1 MVYKILSTGCLITL
15 FSLLFQGP
23 TVSAQSAAPLSSY
36 LFLTLTQPGTGFN
49 SPLTSDELFEQQQRQ
64 QEKQQG
70 QWNQQNEQRR
80 QQQSEQLRQQ
90 QDLQLEQN
98 NQRQQ
103 QQIEQQQKLNLPNF
117 GSN

>member
-1 MVYKILSTGCLITL
+1 MIYKILSAGCLITL
-15 FSLLFQGP
+15 FSLLQGP

-36 LFLTLTQPGTGFN
+36 LSLTLTQPDTGFN
-49 SPLTSDELFEQQQRQ
+49 SPLTSDELFKQQQR
-64 QEKQQG
+64 
-70 QWNQQNEQRR
+70 QWNQQNEQMR

-98 NQRQQ
+98 NLRQQ